1 VVGSGQAA
9 PDSAFFYK
17 CWSLFLQN
25 LITLVGIA
33 LFIVA
38 VYSDVKTFRIPNVL
52 VGAVALL
59 GVTRLIVNGD
69 PSVALYTVGASAVL
83 LIFGFVLF
91 WQGFAGGGDAK
102 LLTASALLVGSH
114 DLFSFLMFM
123 SICGAVLSLAVLVT
137 QWSLS
142 RQSVVVTSPDQPQPK
157 TKLYVPY
164 GVAIASAG
172 GVTLLFQSPFL
183 ASFIG

>member
-1 VVGSGQAA
+1 M
-9 PDSAFFYK
+9 
-17 CWSLFLQN
+17 LEHILQN
-25 LITLVGIA
+25 LITIVGIA
-33 LFIVA
+33 LFILA
-38 VYSDVKTFRIPNVL
+38 ACSDLKTFRIPNVL
-52 VGAVALL
+52 VAAVALL
-59 GVTRLIVNGD
+59 AVTRLIVIGD

-83 LIFGFVLF
+83 LVVGFILF
-91 WQGFAGGGDAK
+91 WQGFVGGGDAK
-102 LLTASALLVGSH
+102 LLTATALLVDYH
-114 DLFSFLMFM
+114 DLFSFLVFM

-157 TKLYVPY
+157 TKLAVPY
-164 GVAIASAG
+164 GVAIATAG